1 MLSMIMITS
10 EVLLL
15 FLLVDVVDDYDA
27 EKSAAVVVVVG

>member
-15 FLLVDVVDDYDA
+15 FLMVDVVDDYDA